1 MAIHHDAALLVNFLA
16 EEEMAQNTLKQLYV
30 DELRDIY
37 DAEKQLVKALPEM
50 AEAATSEELRSGF
63 EKHLEQTKEH
73 ARRLEQIFSELG
85 EKPTGK
91 KCKAMQGLV
100 AEGSEMIEDDFEG
113 EVKDAELIS
122 AAQRVEHYEI
132 AAYGTVRNFASVLGE
147 QNAVSLLEKTLN
159 EEKETD
165 EKLTEL
171 SDGINAEAAS
181 YESEEKGEERSTTHT
196 KAKAARSR

>member
-1 MAIHHDAALLVNFLA
+1 
-16 EEEMAQNTLKQLYV
+16 
-30 DELRDIY
+30 
-37 DAEKQLVKALPEM
+37 
-50 AEAATSEELRSGF
+50 
-63 EKHLEQTKEH
+63 
-73 ARRLEQIFSELG
+73 
-85 EKPTGK
+85 
-91 KCKAMQGLV
+91 V
-100 AEGSEMIEDDFEG
+100 AEGSEMIEADFEG
-113 EVKDAELIS
+113 EVKDAGLIS

-181 YESEEKGEERSTTHT
+181 YESDEKGEERSTTHT

>member
-1 MAIHHDAALLVNFLA
+1 
-16 EEEMAQNTLKQLYV
+16 MAQNTFRQLYM

-37 DAEKQLVKALPEM
+37 DAEKQLIKALPEM
-50 AEAATSEELRSGF
+50 AEASTSEELRSGF

-73 ARRLEQIFSELG
+73 AHRLEQIFSELG

-100 AEGSEMIEDDFEG
+100 AEGGEMIEEDFEG
-113 EVKDAELIS
+113 QVKDAGLIS

-147 QNAVSLLEKTLN
+147 QNAVSLLERTLT

-181 YESEEKGEERSTTHT
+181 YESEDQGAERRTSNT

>member
-1 MAIHHDAALLVNFLA
+1 M
-16 EEEMAQNTLKQLYV
+16 EKNTLKQLYV

-37 DAEKQLVKALPEM
+37 DAEKQLIKALPEM
-50 AEAATSEELRSGF
+50 AEAATSDELRSGF

-73 ARRLEQIFSELG
+73 ARRLEQIFSGLG

-100 AEGSEMIEDDFEG
+100 AEGSEMIEEDFEG
-113 EVKDAELIS
+113 EVKDAGLIS

-132 AAYGTVRNFASVLGE
+132 AAYGTVRNFASLLGE

-165 EKLTEL
+165 ERLTEL
-171 SDGINAEAAS
+171 SDGINEEAAS
-181 YESEEKGEERSTTHT
+181 YKSEEQDTERPTTHT
-196 KAKAARSR
+196 RAKSARSR

>member
-1 MAIHHDAALLVNFLA
+1 MMQAYFSYLA

-30 DELRDIY
+30 EELRDIY

-100 AEGSEMIEDDFEG
+100 AEGSEMI
-113 EVKDAELIS
+113 
-122 AAQRVEHYEI
+122 
-132 AAYGTVRNFASVLGE
+132 
-147 QNAVSLLEKTLN
+147 
-159 EEKETD
+159 
-165 EKLTEL
+165 
-171 SDGINAEAAS
+171 
-181 YESEEKGEERSTTHT
+181 
-196 KAKAARSR
+196 

>member
-1 MAIHHDAALLVNFLA
+1 MMQAYFSYLA

-30 DELRDIY
+30 EELRDIY

-50 AEAATSEELRSGF
+50 AEAATSERLRSGF

-73 ARRLEQIFSELG
+73 ARRLEQIFNELG
-85 EKPTGK
+85 EKATGK

-100 AEGSEMIEDDFEG
+100 AEGSEMIEEDFEG
-113 EVKDAELIS
+113 EVKDAGLIS

-132 AAYGTVRNFASVLGE
+132 AAYGTVRNFASVLGQ
-147 QNAVSLLEKTLN
+147 QNAASLLEKTLN

-181 YESEEKGEERSTTHT
+181 HESGEKAEGRSTGNT

>member
-1 MAIHHDAALLVNFLA
+1 
-16 EEEMAQNTLKQLYV
+16 
-30 DELRDIY
+30 
-37 DAEKQLVKALPEM
+37 M
-50 AEAATSEELRSGF
+50 AEAAASEELREGF

-100 AEGSEMIEDDFEG
+100 AEGSEMIEEDFEG
-113 EVKDAELIS
+113 EVKDAGLIS

-171 SDGINAEAAS
+171 SDGINSDAAS
-181 YESEEKGEERSTTHT
+181 YESDEQETEKPATRG
-196 KAKAARSR
+196 KAKAARAR

>member
-1 MAIHHDAALLVNFLA
+1 MAIYHDAALLVNFLA

-37 DAEKQLVKALPEM
+37 DAEKQLIKALPEM

-113 EVKDAELIS
+113 EVKDAGLIS

-171 SDGINAEAAS
+171 SDGINAKAAS

>member
-1 MAIHHDAALLVNFLA
+1 
-16 EEEMAQNTLKQLYV
+16 MAQNTLKRLYV

-37 DAEKQLVKALPEM
+37 DAEKQLIKALPEM
-50 AEAATSEELRSGF
+50 AEAATSRELRSGF

-73 ARRLEQIFSELG
+73 AKRLEQIFGELG
-85 EKPTGK
+85 EKPAGK

-100 AEGSEMIEDDFEG
+100 AEGSEMIEEDFEG
-113 EVKDAELIS
+113 EVKDAGLIS

-132 AAYGTVRNFASVLGE
+132 AAYGTVRNFATVLGE

-165 EKLTEL
+165 EALTEL

-181 YESEEKGEERSTTHT
+181 HESEEQVKERPTTNT

>member
-1 MAIHHDAALLVNFLA
+1 M
-16 EEEMAQNTLKQLYV
+16 EKNTLKQLYV

-50 AEAATSEELRSGF
+50 AAAATSEKLRSGF

-100 AEGSEMIEDDFEG
+100 AEGGELIEEDFEG
-113 EVKDAELIS
+113 EVKDAGLIS

-132 AAYGTVRNFASVLGE
+132 AAYGTVRNFASVLRE

-159 EEKETD
+159 EEKETN

-171 SDGINAEAAS
+171 SVGINAEAAA
-181 YESEEKGEERSTTHT
+181 YESEEEDKERPTTHT

>member
-1 MAIHHDAALLVNFLA
+1 MPK
-16 EEEMAQNTLKQLYV
+16 NTLKELYV

-37 DAEKQLVKALPEM
+37 NAENQLIKALPKM
-50 AEAATSEELRSGF
+50 AEAATSEELREGF

-73 ARRLEQIFSELG
+73 AKRLEQIFSELG

-91 KCKAMQGLV
+91 KCKAMEGLV
-100 AEGSEMIEDDFEG
+100 AEGSEMIEEDFEG
-113 EVKDAELIS
+113 EVKDAGLIS

-147 QNAVSLLEKTLN
+147 QSAVSLLEKTLN

-171 SDGINAEAAS
+171 SEGINAEAAS
-181 YESEEKGEERSTTHT
+181 NESEGQDAEKPATRGR
-196 KAKAARSR
+196 AKAARAR

>member
-1 MAIHHDAALLVNFLA
+1 MPK
-16 EEEMAQNTLKQLYV
+16 NTLKELYV

-37 DAEKQLVKALPEM
+37 DAEKQLIKALPEM
-50 AEAATSEELRSGF
+50 AEAAASEELREGF
-63 EKHLEQTKEH
+63 EKHLEQTREH

-100 AEGSEMIEDDFEG
+100 AEGSEMIEEDFEG
-113 EVKDAELIS
+113 EVKDAGLIS

-171 SDGINAEAAS
+171 SDGINSEAAS
-181 YESEEKGEERSTTHT
+181 YESDEQETEKPAPRG
-196 KAKAARSR
+196 KAKAARARYMFFASSN

>member
-1 MAIHHDAALLVNFLA
+1 MPK
-16 EEEMAQNTLKQLYV
+16 NTLKELYV
-30 DELRDIY
+30 DGLRDIY
-37 DAEKQLVKALPEM
+37 DAEKQLIKALPEM
-50 AEAATSEELRSGF
+50 AEAATSEELREGF

-73 ARRLEQIFSELG
+73 ARRLEQIFSALG

-100 AEGSEMIEDDFEG
+100 AEGSEMIEGDFEG
-113 EVKDAELIS
+113 EVKDAGLIS
-122 AAQRVEHYEI
+122 AAQRVEHYEM

-181 YESEEKGEERSTTHT
+181 YEPGEQDTEKPATRG
-196 KAKAARSR
+196 KAKAARAR